1 MCLNPERT
9 PICTGKAIAAGTPHL
24 GVAVHHRPGHR
35 DTTPQHQA
43 GGQALPSEH
52 RAHDAEKR
60 PHGELKPENL
70 TKRTETNKNGDGAT
84 INAVIRRKMV
94 PTAIMWPGSRLW
106 PGCRTWE
113 WPCTVGQA
121 LPRPPEYIVQVGGR
135 S

>member
-1 MCLNPERT
+1 M
-9 PICTGKAIAAGTPHL
+9 AAAGMQNL

-70 TKRTETNKNGDGAT
+70 TKRTETTKNGDGAT
-84 INAVIRRKMV
+84 INAAIRRKNGADGDHVAREATSAGMPHMGV
-94 PTAIMWPGSRLW
+94 AMHRRPGPTD
-106 PGCRTWE
+106 T
-113 WPCTVGQA
+113 T
-121 LPRPPEYIVQVGGR
+121 
-135 S
+135 